1 MERDGSTAVV
11 KFQFNRSEWKT
22 VDAVPR
28 IVGVTAMAVASLAT
42 IESSLLRDDKNIAV
56 VTAKLQ
62 LMPGR
67 STTVYLTP
75 STVALRCVAR
85 QLCTISGT

>member
-22 VDAVPR
+22 VGAVPR
-28 IVGVTAMAVASLAT
+28 LVGVTAMAVASLAT
-42 IESSLLRDDKNIAV
+42 IESSLPEDKNIAV